1 MSNEIE
7 LTKNK
12 KLAIA
17 ITLLTAIP
25 TASLYIGEA
34 TKNPMLII
42 TAALTG
48 ATTITIAL
56 FLAIWIIIG
65 NAILKIKKRRHKQL
79 DYWSTR
85 KPRKRP
91 SP

>member
-1 MSNEIE
+1 
-7 LTKNK
+7 
-12 KLAIA
+12 
-17 ITLLTAIP
+17 
-25 TASLYIGEA
+25 
-34 TKNPMLII
+34 MLII

-48 ATTITIAL
+48 ATTLTIAL
-56 FLAIWIIIG
+56 FLAIYIIIG
-65 NAILKIKKRRHKQL
+65 NAILKIKKHRHKQL